1 MFRSRRKSPEK
12 LNNPKPI
19 FSYIEELYFS
29 KEVKE
34 NALAL
39 EGKSCPP

>member
-1 MFRSRRKSPEK
+1 MKRPETVIKSQ
-12 LNNPKPI
+12 
-19 FSYIEELYFS
+19 EELCVS

-39 EGKSCPP
+39 EGKSCPPE

>member
-1 MFRSRRKSPEK
+1 MKRPETVIKSQ
-12 LNNPKPI
+12 
-19 FSYIEELYFS
+19 EEVCVS

-39 EGKSCPP
+39 EGKSCPPE